1 MADPAPEHRLTSWQF
16 LVFLTRFVV
25 FFLSPTTKTRRRQ
38 EGPGRTYE
46 FAQSRRDQPEAAR
59 LERVE
64 THSPGIEKRFEMEN
78 FPSVMNLVNRVA
90 DLAEEANHHPD
101 IFISYNQVT
110 FTLTTHDAGGIT
122 EKDFDLAQRIE
133 TIAP

>member
-1 MADPAPEHRLTSWQF
+1 MSLLKVEEINQRLRDSNGWRLTP
-16 LVFLTRFVV
+16 R
-25 FFLSPTTKTRRRQ
+25 
-38 EGPGRTYE
+38 
-46 FAQSRRDQPEAAR
+46 
-59 LERVE
+59 
-64 THSPGIEKRFEMEN
+64 GIEKRFEMEN

-101 IFISYNQVT
+101 ILISYNQVT